1 MFQQIMGF
9 PCDTWQAI
17 GLRSTAKRQA
27 WLVGRQLGKSVC
39 AAMKALHRAAFTPG
53 SEVLISSIGER
64 QSLLLFDKAIAYYD
78 KLKPVPE
85 VKRLRTE
92 LHLANN
98 SRLIALPGDAATAR
112 GYSPNL
118 IVLDESSRIDEGMLA
133 AVTPMLAE
141 TDGDLLL
148 LSTPAGRRGFFYQI
162 WTDEHQQWE
171 RLSARRVDYPHR
183 VKPGF
188 LENERRILGPALY
201 SQEHEN
207 AFIEDGDQ
215 VLADVAIEAIKRW
228 DRPGIAVLCALE
240 GL

>member
-1 MFQQIMGF
+1 MGF
-9 PCDTWQAI
+9 EADAWQVQ

-39 AAMKALHRAAFTPG
+39 AAMKALHRVAFTPG

-64 QSLLLFDKAIAYYD
+64 QSLLLFDKCTAFYD
-78 KLKPVPE
+78 KLRPVPE

-92 LHLANN
+92 LHLSNG

-118 IVLDESSRIDEGMLA
+118 IVLDEASRIDEGMLA

-141 TDGDLLL
+141 TDGDLLI
-148 LSTPAGRRGFFYQI
+148 LSTPAGRRGFFYAV
-162 WTDEHQQWE
+162 WSDETQEWE
-171 RLSARRVDYPHR
+171 RITARRIDYPHR

-188 LENERRILGPALY
+188 LESERRTLGPALFA
-201 SQEHEN
+201 QEHET

-228 DRPGIAVLCALE
+228 DRPGIAVLTALE
-240 GL
+240 AL